1 MILLTVDEI
10 IGIHEKLVEASGGS
24 SGLRDEG
31 LLKSAVYSAEASF
44 DDVEMYPTVEEKA
57 ARLAYSLINNH
68 AFVDGNKRI
77 GVFVMLMTLKLNHA
91 KLTYTQA
98 ELSGLGLDIASGK
111 ADYEDVLTWIREH
124 RG

>member
-31 LLKSAVYSAEASF
+31 LLKSAVYSAEVSF

-57 ARLAYSLINNH
+57 ARLAYSLINSH

-77 GVFVMLMTLKLNHA
+77 GVFVMLMTLKLNLA
-91 KLTYTQA
+91 KLTYTQV

-111 ADYEDVLTWIREH
+111 ADYEDVLTWIWEH